1 MATLK
6 KRRNVMRM
14 AKIVRILLL
23 VVFVAGLTA
32 MAQADTLE
40 DIIQRGELRVA
51 VQTQG
56 PPFSFVDKNGERT
69 GSSVEFCKLMAQE
82 MGVKV
87 VFLDY
92 DWDGLIPALLSK
104 KADIL
109 AADMTAKLGRA
120 LKVSFTNPFYTTGQV
135 MYVKAGSSIKSAA
148 DANKPEITVATLL
161 GSSYTETAKK
171 HMPKAKI
178 KEYKGGGNIAMN
190 AVVAGHADVGV
201 ADLSSVNAMAAT
213 YPPGTLTIL
222 PTMLSYEPLSFAVRP
237 EDRHLLEWV
246 NLFFDWIR
254 ADGRYDANM
263 KYWVETTD
271 WKADH

>member
-1 MATLK
+1 
-6 KRRNVMRM
+6 MRM
-14 AKIVRILLL
+14 AKLGSILLL
-23 VVFVAGLTA
+23 LVFMVGLVGA
-32 MAQADTLE
+32 AQAGTLE
-40 DIIQRGELRVA
+40 EIIQRGELRVA

-56 PPFSFVDKNGERT
+56 PPFSFVDKHGKRT
-69 GSSVEFCKLMAQE
+69 GSSVEFCRLMAEE

-109 AADMTAKLGRA
+109 AADMTTKLGRA

-161 GSSYTETAKK
+161 GSTYTETAKK
-171 HMPKAKI
+171 HMPKATI

-190 AVVAGHADVGV
+190 AVVAGHADVGIS
-201 ADLSSVNAMAAT
+201 DLSSVNAMAAN

-222 PTMLSYEPLSFAVRP
+222 PAMLSYDPLSFAVRP

-254 ADGRYDANM
+254 ADGRYAANM
-263 KYWVETTD
+263 QYWVETTD

>member
-1 MATLK
+1 
-6 KRRNVMRM
+6 MRM
-14 AKIVRILLL
+14 AKLGGILLAL
-23 VVFVAGLTA
+23 VLCFGLAGA
-32 MAQADTLE
+32 AQADTLE
-40 DIIQRGELRVA
+40 EIVQRGELRVA

-56 PPFSFVDKNGERT
+56 PPFSFVDKNGVRT
-69 GSSVEFCKLMAQE
+69 GSSVELCKLMAEE

-120 LKVSFTNPFYTTGQV
+120 LKVSFTEPFYTTGQV
-135 MYVKAGSSIKSAA
+135 MYVKAGSPIKSAA
-148 DANKPEITVATLL
+148 DANKPEVTVATLL

-171 HMPKAKI
+171 QMPKATI

-222 PTMLSYEPLSFAVRP
+222 PAMLSYEPLSFAVRP
-237 EDRHLLEWV
+237 EDRHLLEWI

-254 ADGRYDANM
+254 ADGRYEANM
-263 KYWVETTD
+263 QYWVKTTD
-271 WKADH
+271 WQKDH

>member
-1 MATLK
+1 
-6 KRRNVMRM
+6 MRM
-14 AKIVRILLL
+14 AKLSPILLL
-23 VVFVAGLTA
+23 LVFMVGLVG

-40 DIIQRGELRVA
+40 EIIQRGELRVA

-56 PPFSFVDKNGERT
+56 PPFSFVDKHGQRT
-69 GSSVEFCKLMAQE
+69 GSSVEFCRLMAEE

-109 AADMTAKLGRA
+109 AADMTTKLSRA

-135 MYVKAGSSIKSAA
+135 MYVKAGSPIKTVTG
-148 DANKPEITVATLL
+148 ANKPEVTVATLL
-161 GSSYTETAKK
+161 GSTYTETARK
-171 HMPKAKI
+171 HMPKATI

-190 AVVAGHADVGV
+190 AVVAGHADVGIS
-201 ADLSSVNAMAAT
+201 DLSSVNAMAAN
-213 YPPGTLTIL
+213 YPPGTLTVL
-222 PTMLSYEPLSFAVRP
+222 PAMLSYDPLSFAVRP

-254 ADGRYDANM
+254 ADGRYNANM
-263 KYWVETTD
+263 QYWIETTD

>member
-1 MATLK
+1 
-6 KRRNVMRM
+6 MRM
-14 AKIVRILLL
+14 AKIGRIALLL
-23 VVFVAGLTA
+23 VFLVGLA
-32 MAQADTLE
+32 AAAQADALE

-109 AADMTAKLGRA
+109 AADMTAKLSRA
-120 LKVSFTNPFYTTGQV
+120 LKVSFTKPFYTTGQV
-135 MYVKAGSSIKSAA
+135 MYVKAGSPIKSAA

-161 GSSYTETAKK
+161 GSSYTDTAKK
-171 HMPKAKI
+171 VMPKANI

-222 PTMLSYEPLSFAVRP
+222 PAMLSYEPLSFAVRP

-263 KYWVETTD
+263 QYWVETTD

>member
-1 MATLK
+1 
-6 KRRNVMRM
+6 MRT
-14 AKIVRILLL
+14 AKLGPILLL
-23 VVFVAGLTA
+23 LVFMVALVGA
-32 MAQADTLE
+32 AQADTLE
-40 DIIQRGELRVA
+40 EIIQRGELRVA

-56 PPFSFVDKNGERT
+56 PPFSFVDKHGQRT
-69 GSSVEFCKLMAQE
+69 GSSVEFCRLMAEE

-109 AADMTAKLGRA
+109 AADMTSKLGRA
-120 LKVSFTNPFYTTGQV
+120 LKVSFTKPFYTTGQV

-161 GSSYTETAKK
+161 GSTYTETAKK
-171 HMPKAKI
+171 HMPQATI

-201 ADLSSVNAMAAT
+201 ADLSSVNAMAAN

-222 PTMLSYEPLSFAVRP
+222 PTMLSFDPLCFAVRP

-254 ADGRYDANM
+254 ADGRYVANM
-263 KYWVETTD
+263 QYWIETTD